1 MAGTYSTIIDVLEC
15 VGEEKVNS
23 VKYVIP
29 VKFLN
34 EKLVEGNNIPEVYL
48 EFCIAFGLVPCSRHM
63 IYRYDLRLRYK
74 NVETKSNGY
83 LSSSFTSWTFKDVNE
98 FHTLVSVS
106 LRESTDIKH

>member
-1 MAGTYSTIIDVLEC
+1 MFWREC

-48 EFCIAFGLVPCSRHM
+48 EFFIAFGLVPCSRHM

-83 LSSSFTSWTFKDVNE
+83 LSSSWTFKDVNE
-98 FHTLVSVS
+98 CHTLVSVS
-106 LRESTDIKH
+106 LLESTDIKH